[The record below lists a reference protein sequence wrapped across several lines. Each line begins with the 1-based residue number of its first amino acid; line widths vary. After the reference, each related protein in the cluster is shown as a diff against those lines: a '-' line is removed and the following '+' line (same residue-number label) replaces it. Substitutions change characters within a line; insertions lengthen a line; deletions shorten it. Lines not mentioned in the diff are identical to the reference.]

1 MTASLAITRLDLQG
15 VRNLADQ
22 RLTLDH
28 KQAIALIGPNGAGKT
43 NLLEAVSLLS
53 PGRGVRRAKFSDI
66 ACSSNASTSEESPK
80 GWNIAAKVTLGEDQL
95 DIGVGWEPG
104 TSRKQARIDGTPARS
119 QVELGQWMN
128 VLWLIPAMD
137 RLFMEGPQ
145 GRRRFLDRLVFGFDP
160 AHAGRIQSYEQAV
173 RQRLR
178 LLLSAAENSGNI
190 HKADPRWL
198 DALETEIATRGTSI
212 AAARQQM
219 AARLEQACQV
229 EAHLEGESDNKGEFA
244 PFPSAHISV
253 CGQIEDWLLT
263 CPSVE
268 VETRFKDQLAANRAQ
283 DAAHGTT
290 ACGPHRSD
298 MRVVYARKNIAAE
311 NCSTGEQKA
320 LLVGMTLAAAR
331 LQTAERGTPPL
342 LLLDEVAAHLDPQ
355 RRAAL
360 YERLYALGGQIWMT
374 GTEPALFEDL
384 KDSQSIQVKA
394 GKILV

>member
-15 VRNLADQ
+15 VRNLEDQ
-22 RLTLDH
+22 RLVLDH

-66 ACSSNASTSEESPK
+66 ACSSSDKTPTGENSPSKNTK
-80 GWNIAAKVTLGEDQL
+80 GWNIAAKVTFGEDQL

-178 LLLSAAENSGNI
+178 LLLSAAESGGNI
-190 HKADPRWL
+190 NKADPRWL
-198 DALETEIATRGTSI
+198 EALETEIATRGTSI

-219 AARLEQACQV
+219 AARLEQACQI
-229 EAHLEGESDNKGEFA
+229 EDKDHAA
-244 PFPSAHISV
+244 PFPSAGINV

-268 VETRFKDQLAANRAQ
+268 VETRFKDQLAATRAQ

-374 GTEPALFEDL
+374 GTEPSLFGDL
-384 KDSQSIQVKA
+384 KDGQSIQVKA

>member
-15 VRNLADQ
+15 VRNLEDQ
-22 RLTLDH
+22 RLALDH

-66 ACSSNASTSEESPK
+66 ACSTSDENPPSK
-80 GWNIAAKVTLGEDQL
+80 NIGGWNIAAKVTFGQDQL

-119 QVELGQWMN
+119 QIELGQWMN

-178 LLLSAAENSGNI
+178 LLLSATENSGNI
-190 HKADPRWL
+190 NKADPRWL

-229 EAHLEGESDNKGEFA
+229 EDKDHAA

-253 CGQIEDWLLT
+253 CGQIEDWLLS

-268 VETRFKDQLAANRAQ
+268 VETRFKDQLTATRAQ

-374 GTEPALFEDL
+374 GTEPALFDDL
-384 KDSQSIQVKA
+384 KDGQSIQVKA

>member
-15 VRNLADQ
+15 VRNLEDQ
-22 RLTLDH
+22 RLVLDH

-66 ACSSNASTSEESPK
+66 ACSTSGENPK

-178 LLLSAAENSGNI
+178 LLLSTAENGGHINA
-190 HKADPRWL
+190 ADPRWL
-198 DALETEIATRGTSI
+198 EALETEIATRGTSI

-219 AARLEQACQV
+219 ATRLEQACQI
-229 EAHLEGESDNKGEFA
+229 EDKDHAA
-244 PFPSAHISV
+244 PFPSAGITV
-253 CGQIEDWLLT
+253 CGQIEDWLLS
-263 CPSVE
+263 CPAVE
-268 VETRFKDQLAANRAQ
+268 VEARFKDQLAATRPQ
-283 DAAHGTT
+283 DATHGTT

-298 MRVVYARKNIAAE
+298 MRVVYARKNVAAE
-311 NCSTGEQKA
+311 HCSTGEQKA

-374 GTEPALFEDL
+374 GTEPTLFEDL
-384 KDSQSIQVKA
+384 KDSQSIHVKD
-394 GKILV
+394 GRIFT

>member
-22 RLTLDH
+22 RLTLDP

-66 ACSSNASTSEESPK
+66 ACSTSDENPPSK
-80 GWNIAAKVTLGEDQL
+80 NIGGWNIAAKVTFGQDQL

-119 QVELGQWMN
+119 QIELGQWMN

-178 LLLSAAENSGNI
+178 LLLSATENSGNI
-190 HKADPRWL
+190 NKADPRWL

-229 EAHLEGESDNKGEFA
+229 EDKDHAA

-253 CGQIEDWLLT
+253 CGQIEDWLLS

-268 VETRFKDQLAANRAQ
+268 VETRFKDQLTATRAQ

-374 GTEPALFEDL
+374 GTEPALFDDL
-384 KDSQSIQVKA
+384 KDGQSIQVKA